1 MTKIMPEHL
10 ARSAF
15 IYVRQSTADQLLHN
29 HESRH
34 RQYGLAD
41 RARQLGWRDV
51 VVIDDDLGRSG
62 SGVSRPGFER
72 LLAAICEGRTGAVF
86 AIEASRLARNGRDW
100 HTLIEFCGLVGTII
114 VDEDG
119 VYDPRHP
126 NDRLL
131 LGMKGTMS
139 ELELSILRQRSLE
152 ALKQKARRGELFL
165 TVAIGYV
172 KVGHNRIDKDPD
184 QRVCAAVALI
194 FVKFAEFQ
202 SIRQVHLWFRQERIA
217 LPAVSYTVQDGR
229 SIVWKLPVYNT
240 IHHILTNPIY
250 AGAYAFGRTGSRVT
264 IEAGRKR
271 IVRGFKRERT
281 EWEVLLTDHHE
292 GYLSWAE
299 FERNQRLIADN
310 ANSKGLMVRGSV
322 RRGETLLAGLLR
334 CGHCGRKLHVAY
346 GGTHGEAGRYHC
358 KGSFVNHGGDRCI
371 SFGSLRVDQA
381 VGAEVMRLMKPLG
394 IEAALG
400 AIEVRKSE
408 AAEKRS
414 QIELALKQARYE
426 ASLARR
432 QYDAVDPDNRLVASE
447 LERRWNEKLIEV
459 RRIEDELEAFER
471 QRPLILGEEER
482 DRLMQLGADL
492 ELAWAH
498 PAATMATRKR
508 IVRAVLH
515 EIVVRVEDGF
525 VGMVLH
531 WRGGDHTALKV
542 KKNATGKHR
551 WTVEEDTELL
561 VRELAR
567 MMPDRAIASIL
578 NRAGKVTGRHNGWT
592 QSRVCGLRN
601 RLGVLVYREGERT
614 ERGELTLDET
624 AAVLKVSA
632 MTVLRMI
639 RNSVLP
645 ARQLCKGAPWV
656 IKAADLDNDAVKA
669 EANGRRRRPLT
680 QNPDQQGFT
689 FQ

>member
-1 MTKIMPEHL
+1 MTKITPDHL

-15 IYVRQSTADQLLHN
+15 VYVRQSTADQLLHN
-29 HESRH
+29 HESRR
-34 RQYGLAD
+34 RQYALAD
-41 RARQLGWRDV
+41 RARQFGWRDV

-72 LLAAICEGRTGAVF
+72 LLAAICEGRAGAVF

-100 HTLIEFCGLVGTII
+100 HTLIEFCGLVGAII

-119 VYDPRHP
+119 VYEPRHP

-172 KVGHNRIDKDPD
+172 KERHNRIAVDPD
-184 QRVCAAVALI
+184 RRVCEAVTLVFA
-194 FVKFAEFQ
+194 KFAEFQ
-202 SIRQVHLWFRQERIA
+202 SIRQVHLWFRQERVA
-217 LPAVSYTVQDGR
+217 LPAVSYTVGDGR

-240 IHHILTNPIY
+240 IRHILTNPIY

-310 ANSKGLMVRGSV
+310 ANSKGLMARGSV

-381 VGAEVMRLMKPLG
+381 IGAEVVRLMKPLG

-400 AIEVRKSE
+400 AIELRKSE
-408 AAEKRS
+408 AAEKRR
-414 QIELALKQARYE
+414 QVELALKQARYE

-459 RRIEDELEAFER
+459 RRLEDELEVIER
-471 QRPLILGEEER
+471 HRPPVLGDEER
-482 DRLMQLGADL
+482 DRLMRLGADL
-492 ELAWAH
+492 ELAWSH

-515 EIVVRVEDGF
+515 EIVARVENGF
-525 VGMVLH
+525 VEMVLH
-531 WRGGDHTALKV
+531 WRGGEHTALKV
-542 KKNATGKHR
+542 KKNSSGKHR
-551 WTVEEDTELL
+551 WTVAEETETL

-567 MMPDRAIASIL
+567 LMPDRAIASIL
-578 NRAGKVTGRHNGWT
+578 NRAGKLTGRNNGWT
-592 QSRVCGLRN
+592 QSRVSG
-601 RLGVLVYREGERT
+601 
-614 ERGELTLDET
+614 
-624 AAVLKVSA
+624 S
-632 MTVLRMI
+632 I
-639 RNSVLP
+639 
-645 ARQLCKGAPWV
+645 ARV
-656 IKAADLDNDAVKA
+656 
-669 EANGRRRRPLT
+669 
-680 QNPDQQGFT
+680 
-689 FQ
+689 

>member
-1 MTKIMPEHL
+1 M
-10 ARSAF
+10 A
-15 IYVRQSTADQLLHN
+15 
-29 HESRH
+29 
-34 RQYGLAD
+34 G
-41 RARQLGWRDV
+41 
-51 VVIDDDLGRSG
+51 
-62 SGVSRPGFER
+62 
-72 LLAAICEGRTGAVF
+72 
-86 AIEASRLARNGRDW
+86 
-100 HTLIEFCGLVGTII
+100 
-114 VDEDG
+114 
-119 VYDPRHP
+119 
-126 NDRLL
+126 
-131 LGMKGTMS
+131 
-139 ELELSILRQRSLE
+139 
-152 ALKQKARRGELFL
+152 
-165 TVAIGYV
+165 
-172 KVGHNRIDKDPD
+172 
-184 QRVCAAVALI
+184 
-194 FVKFAEFQ
+194 
-202 SIRQVHLWFRQERIA
+202 
-217 LPAVSYTVQDGR
+217 GR

-240 IHHILTNPIY
+240 VHHILTNPIY

-271 IVRGFKRERT
+271 IVRGHKRERT
-281 EWEVLLTDHHE
+281 DWDVLLTDHHE

-310 ANSKGLMVRGSV
+310 ANSKGLMARGSV

-381 VGAEVMRLMKPLG
+381 VGIEVMRLLKPLG

-400 AIEVRKSE
+400 AIEVRNME
-408 AAEKRS
+408 AADKRR
-414 QIELALKQARYE
+414 QLELALKQARYE

-447 LERRWNEKLIEV
+447 LERRWNDKLTAA
-459 RRIEDELEAFER
+459 RQLEDEFEAIER
-471 QRPLILGEEER
+471 QRPLVLGDQER
-482 DRLMQLGADL
+482 DRLLRLGADL
-492 ELAWAH
+492 ELAWSH

-515 EIVVRVEDGF
+515 EIVVRVENGF
-525 VGMVLH
+525 VDMVLH
-531 WRGGDHTALKV
+531 WRGGDHTPIKV

-551 WTVEEDTELL
+551 WTVAEETETL

-567 MMPDRAIASIL
+567 LMPDRAIASVL
-578 NRAGKVTGRHNGWT
+578 NRAGKLTGRNNGWT
-592 QSRVCGLRN
+592 QSRVSSLRN
-601 RLGVLVYREGERT
+601 RCGIAVYRDGERK
-614 ERGELTLDET
+614 ERDEVTLNEAAAELD
-624 AAVLKVSA
+624 VSA

-639 RNSVLP
+639 RRGVLG

-656 IKAADLDNDAVKA
+656 IRAADLHSDVVQA

-680 QNPDQQGFT
+680 QDPDQQSFT

>member
-1 MTKIMPEHL
+1 M
-10 ARSAF
+10 
-15 IYVRQSTADQLLHN
+15 
-29 HESRH
+29 
-34 RQYGLAD
+34 
-41 RARQLGWRDV
+41 
-51 VVIDDDLGRSG
+51 
-62 SGVSRPGFER
+62 
-72 LLAAICEGRTGAVF
+72 
-86 AIEASRLARNGRDW
+86 
-100 HTLIEFCGLVGTII
+100 
-114 VDEDG
+114 
-119 VYDPRHP
+119 
-126 NDRLL
+126 
-131 LGMKGTMS
+131 
-139 ELELSILRQRSLE
+139 E

-184 QRVCAAVALI
+184 QRVCTAVALV
-194 FVKFAEFQ
+194 FAKFAELR
-202 SIRQVHLWFRQERIA
+202 SIRQVHLWFRQEHIA
-217 LPAVSYTVQDGR
+217 LPAVRYTADDGR

-240 IHHILTNPIY
+240 IHHMLTNPIY

-310 ANSKGLMVRGSV
+310 ANSKGLMVRRSV
-322 RRGETLLAGLLR
+322 RRGDTLLAGLLR

-346 GGTHGEAGRYHC
+346 GGAHGDAGRYHC

-381 VGAEVMRLMKPLG
+381 VGTEIMRLLKPLG

-400 AIEVRKSE
+400 AIEARKLQ
-408 AAEKRS
+408 ATEKRS

-447 LERRWNEKLIEV
+447 LERRWNDKLIEV
-459 RRIEDELEAFER
+459 RRLEDELEAFDR
-471 QRPLILGEEER
+471 QRPLTLGEQER

-492 ELAWAH
+492 ELAWSH

-515 EIVVRVEDGF
+515 EIVVRVEGGF
-525 VGMVLH
+525 VDMLLH
-531 WRGGDHTALKV
+531 WQGGDHTPLKV
-542 KKNATGKHR
+542 KKNTTGKHR
-551 WTVEEDTELL
+551 WTVEEDTEAL
-561 VRELAR
+561 VRALAR

-592 QSRVCGLRN
+592 ESRVRGLRN
-601 RLGVLVYREGERT
+601 RLGISVYREGERA
-614 ERGELTLDET
+614 ERGELTLNE
-624 AAVLKVSA
+624 AAAGLNVSA
-632 MTVLRMI
+632 MTILRMI
-639 RNSVLP
+639 RNGVLP

-656 IKAADLDNDAVKA
+656 IKAADLDNDIVRA
-669 EANGRRRRPLT
+669 EASGRRQRPLT
-680 QNPDQQGFT
+680 QNPDQKSFT